1 MTRIL
6 ASIIVIISL
15 VAVWLYASNKSL
27 KNSLTAAQGEIA
39 LKDEYIFSLEHS
51 VREMSNT
58 IATQAQAIEQA
69 KDFEK
74 ELNDDTNVDNLDVVP
89 ANYILK
95 QLRAD

>member
-6 ASIIVIISL
+6 SIVLIIL
-15 VAVWLYASNKSL
+15 AVVVGILYLRNKSL
-27 KNSLTAAQGEIA
+27 STELSAAKGEIA

-89 ANYILK
+89 AEYILK